1 MPYLVYLTSKNAS
14 KIKPRKS
21 PKKRCLPATNESTSN
36 DSYLEEELET
46 NNSNDLLPVM
56 HSETNPDRTKLLE
69 KEVDNLKEKINFLE
83 AENNAL
89 KAENDRGMKNERLY
103 NYENIS
109 RNKEH
114 FKKAT
119 GLDHESFLSLFEF
132 ADRGED
138 CKNIKF
144 YDSSKRLSEA
154 QFPLS
159 STSVDLMK
167 SGRKPQVTA
176 INQIFLYLV
185 WLRNGSTLQHLSLLF
200 DISIP
205 TTSRYIIIWTNFLYV
220 KLGNVPIW
228 PTPEQV
234 DEYMPESFR
243 RAYPSTR
250 CIIDCTELYCQR
262 PSSLSTESAL
272 YSHVTCKGLIGITPS
287 GSLTLSQLFDGLIS
301 DREIV
306 LR

>member
-1 MPYLVYLTSKNAS
+1 
-14 KIKPRKS
+14 
-21 PKKRCLPATNESTSN
+21 
-36 DSYLEEELET
+36 
-46 NNSNDLLPVM
+46 M

-83 AENNAL
+83 ADNNAL
-89 KAENDRGMKNERLY
+89 KAENDTH
-103 NYENIS
+103 ENIS

-114 FKKAT
+114 FQEAT

-176 INQIFLYLV
+176 INQLFLCLV
-185 WLRNGSTLQHLSLLF
+185 WLRNGSTLQHLSWLF

-205 TTSRYIIIWTNFLYV
+205 TKSRYIITWTNFLYV
-220 KLGNVPIW
+220 KLGKFLFGQPENKWMNVCPSLLDEPI
-228 PTPEQV
+228 
-234 DEYMPESFR
+234 
-243 RAYPSTR
+243 
-250 CIIDCTELYCQR
+250 R
-262 PSSLSTESAL
+262 PLDA
-272 YSHVTCKGLIGITPS
+272 
-287 GSLTLSQLFDGLIS
+287 
-301 DREIV
+301 
-306 LR
+306 

>member
-1 MPYLVYLTSKNAS
+1 MYRRKGAGDNFSRYSESKKYFACEYHFKADEIHVSLGIGRKTLKPGVISNIFNFKNPS
-14 KIKPRKS
+14 KIKYRKS
-21 PKKRCLPATNESTSN
+21 PKKRCLPATNESSSN
-36 DSYLEEELET
+36 DSYLAEKLET

-56 HSETNPDRTKLLE
+56 HSEINSDRTKLLE

-83 AENNAL
+83 AENSAL
-89 KAENDRGMKNERLY
+89 KAENDKQMKNERLY

-132 ADRGED
+132 VDPGED

-159 STSVDLMK
+159 SSSVDLLK
-167 SGRKPQVTA
+167 SGRKPKVTP
-176 INQIFLYLV
+176 INQLFLHLV
-185 WLRNGSTLQHLSLLF
+185 WLRNGFTLQHLSWLF
-200 DISIP
+200 VISIP
-205 TTSRYIIIWTNFLYV
+205 TAHRYIITWTNFLYF

-228 PTPEQV
+228 PTEN
-234 DEYMPESFR
+234 
-243 RAYPSTR
+243 
-250 CIIDCTELYCQR
+250 
-262 PSSLSTESAL
+262 
-272 YSHVTCKGLIGITPS
+272 K
-287 GSLTLSQLFDGLIS
+287 
-301 DREIV
+301 
-306 LR
+306 

>member
-1 MPYLVYLTSKNAS
+1 
-14 KIKPRKS
+14 
-21 PKKRCLPATNESTSN
+21 
-36 DSYLEEELET
+36 
-46 NNSNDLLPVM
+46 M

-83 AENNAL
+83 AESNAL
-89 KAENDRGMKNERLY
+89 KAENDTH
-103 NYENIS
+103 ENIS

-119 GLDHESFLSLFEF
+119 GLDHESFLNLFEF
-132 ADRGED
+132 VDPGED

-176 INQIFLYLV
+176 INQLFLCLV
-185 WLRNGSTLQHLSLLF
+185 WLRNGSTLQHLSWLF

-205 TTSRYIIIWTNFLYV
+205 TKSRYIITWTNFLYV
-220 KLGNVPIW
+220 KLGKFLFGQPENKWMNVCPSLLDEPI
-228 PTPEQV
+228 
-234 DEYMPESFR
+234 
-243 RAYPSTR
+243 
-250 CIIDCTELYCQR
+250 R
-262 PSSLSTESAL
+262 PLDA
-272 YSHVTCKGLIGITPS
+272 
-287 GSLTLSQLFDGLIS
+287 
-301 DREIV
+301 
-306 LR
+306 